1 MELPHQVINDIQN
14 NFPNQNNS
22 HKHWSAKVNT
32 AFTQHDLNGQWNK
45 FIQHIDEHTINYLT
59 MSVDLLDTKEN
70 ITILST
76 EEIEN
81 IREQIDNILKDIIK
95 MNLDENFKNI

>member
-32 AFTQHDLNGQWNK
+32 AFTQHDLNGQWK
-45 FIQHIDEHTINYLT
+45 IHSAY
-59 MSVDLLDTKEN
+59 
-70 ITILST
+70 
-76 EEIEN
+76 
-81 IREQIDNILKDIIK
+81 
-95 MNLDENFKNI
+95 